1 MEFKELSNWIM
12 IDHCATRIVKDGDVN
27 NISNRVAFI
36 EKTPR
41 VRINRYKYGVEVG
54 DGSGII
60 GQQRDAWLQGN
71 KGSSDY
77 GRDVDSRKWC
87 DDMLKLLGWE

>member
-1 MEFKELSNWIM
+1 MKFKDLSDWII
-12 IDHCATRIVKDGDVN
+12 IDDYYATRIVKDGDVN

-41 VRINRYKYGVEVG
+41 VRISKNKFCIETK
-54 DGSGII
+54 DGCYAQDKDI
-60 GQQRDAWLQGN
+60 WLQGF

-77 GRDVDSRKWC
+77 GRDIDSRKWC